1 MSSSSS
7 SERTTT
13 VTFQDIPKDMTKMGS
28 AQTEVDTSSNANRN
42 GHAVDEAP
50 APEAVST
57 TIFSL
62 KGKVII
68 VTGGAR
74 GLGLTQAEAL
84 IEHGAIG
91 MAPSPSPFRHSAN

>member
-7 SERTTT
+7 PDRTTT
-13 VTFQDIPKDMTKMGS
+13 VTFQDRPKDMTKMGS

-42 GHAVDEAP
+42 GHAAAE

-91 MAPSPSPFRHSAN
+91 IGPVPVPPFI